1 MKYTLPEFKK
11 KEHTVRKNYVFI
23 FDRLKHCKSA
33 VDKLKKKEPLRNFRR
48 QKGDMEQVP
57 YSRPTNRCHHK
68 NIYSP
73 WRLGARNSS
82 TP

>member
-33 VDKLKKKEPLRNFRR
+33 VDKLKKKSHSEILGVRR
-48 QKGDMEQVP
+48 VTWSRFHTQDPQIGVTIKTFTHRGD
-57 YSRPTNRCHHK
+57 
-68 NIYSP
+68 
-73 WRLGARNSS
+73 
-82 TP
+82 